1 MASCELDGE
10 RLTVSGRLDGE
21 AEEELKEKCAALLL
35 SGAEVVKVD
44 LSGVE
49 FVVSGCIGVLVVLWI
64 DLCAAKRRMELVAS
78 PEVKHV
84 LDMAGLAGVFLQ
96 TPGE

>member
-10 RLTVSGRLDGE
+10 RLTVSGRLDEGD
-21 AEEELKEKCAALLL
+21 AEELKEKCAALLL

-49 FVVSGCIGVLVVLWI
+49 YVVSGCIGVLVVMWI
-64 DLCAAKRRMELVAS
+64 DLCAAKRRMELVTS

-84 LDMAGLAGVFLQ
+84 LDMAGLAGVFP
-96 TPGE
+96 TASGE